1 MFFANLSVKNK
12 LLLVLLP
19 TSLVMFIG
27 GVFIIYSLLE
37 SALKDKNTAK
47 MQSEINYFNNSIHYH
62 LKLAQ
67 EFATLFSSYDFVND
81 AYTKQ
86 NEDSAAI
93 FLQNEIARIIKKL
106 PDDAK
111 NYQIHFHKPPA
122 QSFVRS
128 WTKRRGDDLSGFRQT
143 IMEVYKTRKPITGI
157 ELGIGGFAIRGIV
170 PIFNKNN
177 SYLGSVE
184 YFYSPDD
191 LLNLLSKQSQNNNSI
206 FITLIKSDLA
216 DKLFEK
222 SVLEKSYPTEF
233 NGYYFAK
240 TNVSWLNLNSLT
252 NQNFVS
258 ILDST
263 NTINV
268 FSMHKMTFGIL
279 PIYDF
284 NNVKIGYYLFAENN
298 IKEYEAVNN
307 KMVYFIVG
315 FIIGFTL
322 LIGVFYLFILKLI
335 IKPILQA
342 TEKIKKV
349 SEGIF

>member
-19 TSLVMFIG
+19 ISLVMFIG
-27 GVFIIYSLLE
+27 GVVIIYDLLE
-37 SALKDKNTAK
+37 SAFKDKNTAK
-47 MQSEINYFNNSIHYH
+47 MQSEIRYFNNSIHYH

-67 EFATLFSSYDFVND
+67 EFATLFSSYDFVNE

-86 NEDSAAI
+86 NEDSAAA
-93 FLQNEIARIIKKL
+93 FLQNEITQIIKKL

-111 NYQIHFHKPPA
+111 KYQIHFHKPPA

-128 WTKRRGDDLSGFRQT
+128 WTKKRGDDLSGFRQT
-143 IMEVYKTRKPITGI
+143 IMEVYKTQKPITGI
-157 ELGIGGFAIRGIV
+157 EFGIGGIAIRGIV

-184 YFYSPDD
+184 YFYSTDD
-191 LLNLLSKQSQNNNSI
+191 LLNLFSDQSQNSNST
-206 FITLIKSDLA
+206 FITLVKSDLV
-216 DKLFEK
+216 DKTFEK
-222 SVLEKSYPTEF
+222 SVTEALYPTKF

-240 TNVSWLNLNSLT
+240 TNVSWLNLNSLN
-252 NQNFVS
+252 NQDFVN

-268 FSMHKMTFGIL
+268 FSMHKMTLGIL

-298 IKEYEAVNN
+298 IKEYETLNN
-307 KMVYFIVG
+307 KMIYFIVG
-315 FIIGFTL
+315 LIFGFAL
-322 LIGVFYLFILKLI
+322 LIGMFYLFILKLI
-335 IKPILQA
+335 IRPIIQA
-342 TEKIKKV
+342 TEKIRKV